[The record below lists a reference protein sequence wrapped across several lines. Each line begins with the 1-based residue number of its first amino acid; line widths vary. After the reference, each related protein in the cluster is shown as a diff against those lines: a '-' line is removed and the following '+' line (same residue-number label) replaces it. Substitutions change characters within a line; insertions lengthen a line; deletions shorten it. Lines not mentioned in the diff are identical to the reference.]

1 MDNKHKISD
10 KVVAL
15 NSTPPEFAER
25 CQPRVKG
32 NVYTVIDVMFCN
44 TCGEQVVNVSNT
56 ATEREYLLCSC
67 RRDKMPTKGVH
78 WTVSGNFAP
87 IDEML
92 NHAVE
97 VEDYEYACIL
107 RDAI

>member
-15 NSTPPEFAER
+15 NSTPPDFADR
-25 CQPRVKG
+25 CQPRVAG
-32 NVYTVIDVMFCN
+32 DVYTVLDVMFCN
-44 TCGEQVVNVSNT
+44 TCGSQVVNVSDT
-56 ATEREYLLCSC
+56 PTEREFLLCNC

-87 IDEML
+87 IDEVL
-92 NHAVE
+92 DEAIAEEN
-97 VEDYEYACIL
+97 YEYACIL
-107 RDAI
+107 RDAL